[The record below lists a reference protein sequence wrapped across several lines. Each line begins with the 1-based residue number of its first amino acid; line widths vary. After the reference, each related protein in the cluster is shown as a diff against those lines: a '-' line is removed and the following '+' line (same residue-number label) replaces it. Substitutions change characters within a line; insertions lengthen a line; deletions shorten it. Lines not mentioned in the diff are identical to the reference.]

1 MSHYYLES
9 SAILKLFI
17 QEQHSQAMHEWITT
31 SHPEARFVTSDLTRI
46 EVLGKLQTTSD
57 EVSQVGR
64 ELFSA
69 WFKIPVKK
77 TIIESAIQSMKL
89 GLRTLDSIH
98 HATASYLASDEVI
111 FVSYDERLLQA
122 CRETGIPTISPGAI
136 SATNPSP

>member
-17 QEQHSQAMHEWITT
+17 QEQYSQAMLEWITSLDT
-31 SHPEARFVTSDLTRI
+31 RGSVVTSDLTRI
-46 EVLGKLQTTSD
+46 EVLGKLQTISE

-89 GLRTLDSIH
+89 GLRTLDSVH

-122 CRETGIPTISPGAI
+122 CRDTGIPTFSPGAT
-136 SATNPSP
+136 SAMNPSA